1 MNQQPLLLH
10 SCRAAAGRISFIL
23 LIFLSTGVTSQPAAV
38 GPRIEQIL
46 SAESIR
52 PAFWGIYVQ
61 DLASGDVLFSQNPNH
76 LFIPASNQ
84 KILTSAAALDALGSD
99 YRYRT
104 VLYFDGAVT
113 GSTLRG
119 DLVIR
124 GSGDPSFGSV
134 FGGGPNPLRAWAKSL
149 AEMGVTRVEGRIVGD
164 DDVFDDRAYGEGWD
178 IDYVVTQSSRL
189 LGVSAGGLSSNDNV
203 VEVKIVAAGA
213 GNAPEIT
220 MRPPGFLAVENGL
233 MTANRRRGISVSTA
247 RSLGGESISLQGS
260 IPRSYEGTIV
270 MPVTNPTAFTVN
282 SFRSYLQDLGVD
294 VDADAVDIDDLAEF
308 EYSTEMPLF
317 VHVSRPLAEILQTV
331 NKESNNFYADQVFRS
346 FSGGGSAA
354 GGEQRIKGL
363 LQRAGA
369 STDGLDFN
377 DGSGLSRKNLV
388 SPEAMTKLLAYMYK
402 HPERE
407 AFLGSLAQGGERQ
420 STLQHRLH
428 NLPVRAKTGSL
439 EYVRALSGYASTP
452 DGRTLAFSIFA
463 NHFSGPSYQV
473 TQTIDRIVMELAS
486 AGQGS

>member
-1 MNQQPLLLH
+1 MTHPRMRLLPYG
-10 SCRAAAGRISFIL
+10 AALRRISFVL
-23 LIFLSTGVTSQPAAV
+23 LIFLVTGVTSQQPPL

-46 SAESIR
+46 SGESVR

-61 DLASGDVLFSQNPNH
+61 DLASGDVVFAQNPNH

-104 VLYFDGAVT
+104 VLYFNGTVN
-113 GSTLRG
+113 GSTLKG

-134 FGGGPNPLRAWAKSL
+134 FGGGQNPLRNWAKSL

-164 DDVFDDRAYGEGWD
+164 DNVFDDRPYGEGWD

-203 VEVKIVAAGA
+203 VEVKIVAAGT
-213 GNAPEIT
+213 GKAPEIT
-220 MRPPGFLAVENGL
+220 MRPAGFLAIENGL
-233 MTANRRRGISVSTA
+233 MTANRRRGISVNTA
-247 RSLGGESISLQGS
+247 RTLGGESMSLQGS

-282 SFRSYLQDLGVD
+282 SFRSYLQGFGVE
-294 VDADAVDIDDLAEF
+294 VEADPIDIDDLPEF
-308 EYSTEMPLF
+308 EYSTDMPLF
-317 VHVSRPLAEILQTV
+317 AHVSRPLAEILQTV

-354 GGEQRIKGL
+354 GGEQRVKNL
-363 LQRAGA
+363 LQKAGA
-369 STDGLDFN
+369 ATEGLDFN

-388 SPEAMTKLLAYMYK
+388 SPEAMAKLLAYMYR

-407 AFLGSLAQGGERQ
+407 AFLESLAKGGERQ

-439 EYVRALSGYASTP
+439 EYVRALSGYATTP
-452 DGRTLAFSIFA
+452 DGRTLAFAIFA
-463 NHFSGPSYQV
+463 NHFNGPSYQV

-486 AGQGS
+486 SSKGS